1 MEIFKQYIA
10 GIDSPEQ
17 RQRVEEVLSWVT
29 TTFPNL
35 EPQMKW
41 NTPMFSDHGTF
52 IIGISIA
59 KQHMSISPEPAGIAR
74 FADEIAEAGYSA
86 TSGLFRIK
94 WNEPVDYRLLEKLI
108 KFNMKDKIDCTT
120 FWRK

>member
-1 MEIFKQYIA
+1 MELFKQYIA
-10 GIDSPEQ
+10 GIDSPEHC
-17 RQRVEEVLSWVT
+17 QRVEEVLAWVT

-59 KQHMSISPEPAGIAR
+59 KHHMSISPEPAGITR

-94 WNEPVDYRLLEKLI
+94 WNESVDYGLMEKLI
-108 KFNMKDKIDCTT
+108 EFNIQDKINCTT

>member
-1 MEIFKQYIA
+1 MELFKQYIA
-10 GIDSPEQ
+10 GIDSPEH
-17 RQRVEEVLSWVT
+17 RQRIEEVLAWVT

-52 IIGISIA
+52 IIGISTA
-59 KQHMSISPEPAGIAR
+59 KHHMSISPEPAGITR

-94 WNEPVDYRLLEKLI
+94 WNEPVDYGLMEKLI
-108 KFNMKDKIDCTT
+108 EFNMQDKINCTT

>member
-17 RQRVEEVLSWVT
+17 RHRVEQVLAWVT

-59 KQHMSISPEPAGIAR
+59 KHHMSISPEPAGIAR

-94 WNEPVDYRLLEKLI
+94 WNEPIHFGLLEKLI
-108 KFNMKDKIDCTT
+108 EFNMEDKIDCTN

>member
-1 MEIFKQYIA
+1 MELFKQYIA
-10 GIDSPEQ
+10 GIDSPEH
-17 RQRVEEVLSWVT
+17 RQRVEEVLAWIT

-59 KQHMSISPEPAGIAR
+59 KHHMSISPEPAGIAR

-94 WNEPVDYRLLEKLI
+94 WNESVDYGLMEKLI
-108 KFNMKDKIDCTT
+108 EFNIQDKINCTT

>member
-1 MEIFKQYIA
+1 MELFKQYIA
-10 GIDSPEQ
+10 GIDSPEH
-17 RQRVEEVLSWVT
+17 RQRVEEVLAWVT

-35 EPQMKW
+35 EPQIKW

-59 KQHMSISPEPAGIAR
+59 KHHMSISPEPAGIAR

-94 WNEPVDYRLLEKLI
+94 WSEPIDYGLMEKLI
-108 KFNMKDKIDCTT
+108 EFNIQDKINCTT